1 MDLSLVLPCPGGFDG
16 PPFPG
21 ESHIPALILGILE
34 GCVIVL
40 QDYLCEDTVPA
51 PAVGL
56 CQETG
61 KGSYVRSRHMD
72 RGVLS
77 DSFMHTSNTTL
88 LYQTAVLPLYR
99 LHTALRNDSTL
110 QALSKVSKP
119 FLPRLSKP
127 SSQHLICYYK
137 CKCDIYKVSS
147 YPQQTIYT
155 DTLCY
160 YTVHRTFLLMLA
172 NLQSKGLT

>member
-61 KGSYVRSRHMD
+61 KGSYVRSCCFLIHSC
-72 RGVLS
+72 V
-77 DSFMHTSNTTL
+77 H
-88 LYQTAVLPLYR
+88 QTQHFCIR
-99 LHTALRNDSTL
+99 L
-110 QALSKVSKP
+110 
-119 FLPRLSKP
+119 
-127 SSQHLICYYK
+127 
-137 CKCDIYKVSS
+137 
-147 YPQQTIYT
+147 
-155 DTLCY
+155 LCY
-160 YTVHRTFLLMLA
+160 HYTGFTQPLIMTVL
-172 NLQSKGLT
+172 